1 MSLAHHTAIPIIQAH
16 HRAISVI
23 QELLGATSYKDTVI
37 Q

>member
-1 MSLAHHTAIPIIQAH
+1 MSLAHHRAIPIIQAH
-16 HRAISVI
+16 HRAISII